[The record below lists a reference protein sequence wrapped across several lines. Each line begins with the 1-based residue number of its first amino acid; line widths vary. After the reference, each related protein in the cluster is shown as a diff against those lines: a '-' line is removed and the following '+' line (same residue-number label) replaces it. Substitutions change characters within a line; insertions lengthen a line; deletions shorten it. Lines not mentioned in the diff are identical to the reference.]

1 MGLELIKVFGALLV
15 TLGAVYLMLRFLKQK
30 MMPQKGIIEMLHYQ
44 SFGPKKGIA
53 VIKILNEYM
62 AIGVADQNISLLSKL
77 DRDDVETTLKTEST
91 EDKTMHKWLRGRHN
105 V

>member
-1 MGLELIKVFGALLV
+1 MGLELVKVFGALLV

-77 DRDDVETTLKTEST
+77 DGPDVEAILKTESA
-91 EDKTMHKWLRGRHN
+91 EEKTMHKWLKAKG
-105 V
+105 